1 MVEFCDSVEWKTL
14 CLYYCQAPTL
24 RICPKCMG
32 LYCLWQSTML
42 PDYFL
47 ILWNLSS
54 TMHAWQRVLSPLQV
68 LLTCGLKLYNHK
80 VYSLITTNTWFQFQQ
95 QQGGSLLPSPSCR
108 NDHMNTAA
116 SYTTTQLPAAETTLG
131 AFLQIMNCTA
141 SSNRSDTTVGVFTPK
156 YKDWYSTPYSLK
168 ASREEKTK
176 DNLTVKELNA
186 EVCVEFSS
194 SFPWKLLKTPMETIW
209 SPHFLTY

>member
-68 LLTCGLKLYNHK
+68 LLTCGLKLYNHR
-80 VYSLITTNTWFQFQQ
+80 VYSLIATNTWFQFQQ

-156 YKDWYSTPYSLK
+156 CKDWYSTPYSLK
-168 ASREEKTK
+168 ASRSLCWVQFFLSLKALK
-176 DNLTVKELNA
+176 DSHGNYLIT
-186 EVCVEFSS
+186 
-194 SFPWKLLKTPMETIW
+194 SFPNLLNKDERLPLHI
-209 SPHFLTY
+209 SSI